1 MSNQKAFTAIFT
13 AIFIS
18 LATVALLA
26 AYKLSLQSKTI
37 EALHLQIKLCET
49 NTQELRSVLEHQ
61 NATIKKYEI
70 DLQNL
75 EIDKESLTKNL
86 KERRKVTTK
95 FITKILKQTPP
106 KDCKESISYLKQKA
120 FEVFDTW

>member
-13 AIFIS
+13 AICIS

-49 NTQELRSVLEHQ
+49 YTQELRSVLEHQ

-86 KERRKVTTK
+86 KERREKNK
-95 FITKILKQTPP
+95 
-106 KDCKESISYLKQKA
+106 
-120 FEVFDTW
+120 